1 MGKMRG
7 KLRIIFFEHHLSCFM
22 TWIQQL
28 FIHVTD
34 AGDRL
39 LNLNVRKHKS
49 RTEIA
54 FQYKSHKDPG

>member
-34 AGDRL
+34 SGDRL
-39 LNLNVRKHKS
+39 LNLNV
-49 RTEIA
+49 
-54 FQYKSHKDPG
+54 